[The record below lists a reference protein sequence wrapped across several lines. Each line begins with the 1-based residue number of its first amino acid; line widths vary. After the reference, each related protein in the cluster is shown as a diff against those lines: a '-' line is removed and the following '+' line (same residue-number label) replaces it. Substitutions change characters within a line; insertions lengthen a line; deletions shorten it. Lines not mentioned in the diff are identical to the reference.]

1 VRARARALG
10 RGYIFRIEEVSKV
23 AIDTEYQ
30 GGGGGKEN
38 GEVFE
43 HASRMVDEAKAF
55 GSALSHKA
63 SDLSEA
69 LDLRG
74 RVERHPIG
82 MVLAAMG
89 VGYVLGGGLFSATT
103 GRLVRIGIRLALV
116 PLIKSQIG
124 ALSGEGRQAE
134 SSTT

>member
-1 VRARARALG
+1 MATN
-10 RGYIFRIEEVSKV
+10 
-23 AIDTEYQ
+23 TEYQ
-30 GGGGGKEN
+30 AAGDDD

-43 HASRMVDEAKAF
+43 HASRMVEEAKAF

-63 SDLSEA
+63 SDLSLA

-82 MVLAAMG
+82 MVLGAMG
-89 VGYVLGGGLFSATT
+89 VGYVLGGGLFSPMT
-103 GRLVRIGIRLALV
+103 GRLVRIGVRLALV

-124 ALSGEGRQAE
+124 ALAGNDRQAG
-134 SSTT
+134 SSTS